1 MTLVLIYNLQA
12 NMAAST
18 PPSWLLPSI
27 SSSSRLGNRV
37 PPTWHVIFICPMEDS
52 ERVVMMTKLSSV
64 DEEWPDR
71 PQEEMRRLVEVPW
84 LMDWTPPTSV
94 IFTMLKD
101 DPLIFIDDQSRR
113 DHTAIIVWKTKE
125 SSPEA
130 ARVRIGRANMLLAV
144 AAQGGLSSDYA
155 RILPEPKGE
164 TANKVSKPSHYAPRS
179 IIC

>member
-1 MTLVLIYNLQA
+1 
-12 NMAAST
+12 
-18 PPSWLLPSI
+18 
-27 SSSSRLGNRV
+27 
-37 PPTWHVIFICPMEDS
+37 
-52 ERVVMMTKLSSV
+52 MMTKLNSV
-64 DEEWPDR
+64 DEEWLDR

-101 DPLIFIDDQSRR
+101 DPLIFIDDQSGR

-130 ARVRIGRANMLLAV
+130 ARVPIGRANMLLGV

-155 RILPEPKGE
+155 RILPGPKGE
-164 TANKVSKPSHYAPRS
+164 IASKVRKPFALCP
-179 IIC
+179 